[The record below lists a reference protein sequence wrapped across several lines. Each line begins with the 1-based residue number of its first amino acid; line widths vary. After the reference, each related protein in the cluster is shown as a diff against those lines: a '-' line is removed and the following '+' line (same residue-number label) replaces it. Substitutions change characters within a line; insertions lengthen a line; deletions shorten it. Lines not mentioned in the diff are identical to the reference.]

1 MMPARK
7 RKLAR
12 LGARPDSEIRP
23 TAQPCSLDLENR
35 SAPPRPIGVCGYT
48 RFSGLRKQSMPWFFV
63 FFLVSGFCGILYE
76 LVWLRLAMAQFAVT
90 TAFISIVLS
99 VFMAGLGFGSWGGGR
114 YVESRRGQPGGL
126 GLRLYAMAE
135 LTIGLG
141 ALLVPR
147 ELAWGRGLLEW
158 LSGSAALP
166 AGLYYP
172 ASGVW
177 LALALGP
184 FCIAMG
190 ATYPFAMFAIR
201 ERFPGRSEQSFS
213 FLYVANI
220 SGAVL
225 GSVVPLLMFELWGFH
240 GALRVGMVLNAALGA
255 AAFMLSNRKP
265 EPAAGAEPQDA
276 SVSPKQPPGA
286 GRLLWLVFATG
297 LTTMG
302 VEVVWVR
309 LYTSYLGTVVYAF
322 AAILGIYLAAT
333 FLGSKLYRMLR
344 AAGGLSGVWFGFL
357 GLSALL
363 PLTACDPRRDFLT
376 VTRVMLGIV
385 PFSAAAGF
393 LTPMLMDRYSQ
404 GDPAR
409 AGRGYAFNIVGCVLG
424 PLLAGFVLLPLGGE
438 RLALLALALPWL
450 ALGLAWRAPA
460 GGPARWVRQ
469 WSWRAF
475 TAAAAVALA
484 FFTRSYEWQFRPIQ
498 VLRDHTATV
507 VATGDERADKKLLV
521 NGVGMTSLTPI
532 TKFMAHLPLASLARR
547 PENALVICFGMGTT
561 HRSML
566 SWGIHS
572 TAVELVP
579 SVPRFFAY
587 FHANAPALLA
597 SPLSRVAID
606 DGRFFLDRAS
616 QRFDV
621 IVIDPPP
628 PVEAA
633 ASSLLYSMEFYRAA
647 KPRLKRGGILAQW
660 LPTADD
666 AVQAAVARAL
676 KESFSYVRVFRSV
689 EGWGYHFLASETL
702 LPRFSAADLAERLP
716 PAAAEDLV
724 EWGPAYTPAEQFA
737 IVLKQELTPDS
748 LIQKAPSVE
757 ALRDD
762 RPVNEYFLLRRL
774 AQ

>member
-1 MMPARK
+1 
-7 RKLAR
+7 
-12 LGARPDSEIRP
+12 
-23 TAQPCSLDLENR
+23 
-35 SAPPRPIGVCGYT
+35 
-48 RFSGLRKQSMPWFFV
+48 MPWFFL
-63 FFLVSGFCGILYE
+63 FFFVSGFCGILYE

-114 YVESRRGQPGGL
+114 YVESRRAQAGGL

-135 LTIGLG
+135 LMIGFG
-141 ALLVPR
+141 ALLVPH
-147 ELAWGRGLLEW
+147 ELAWGRALLEK
-158 LSGSAALP
+158 LAGSVALP
-166 AGLYYP
+166 AGLYYL

-177 LALALGP
+177 IALALGP
-184 FCIAMG
+184 FCAAMG
-190 ATYPFAMFAIR
+190 ATFPFTMFAIR

-213 FLYVANI
+213 FLYLANI

-225 GSVVPLLMFELWGFH
+225 GSAVPLLMIEVWGFH

-255 AAFMLSNRKP
+255 AAFMLSNRKLEP
-265 EPAAGAEPQDA
+265 ETEAAPEDA
-276 SVSPKQPPGA
+276 PVSPKSPPGS

-333 FLGSKLYRMLR
+333 YVGSKLYRMR
-344 AAGGLSGVWFGFL
+344 RSVRGLSGLWLAFL

-363 PLTACDPRRDFLT
+363 PLTACDPRRSFWT
-376 VTRVMLGIV
+376 VARVIVGIV

-409 AGRGYAFNIVGCVLG
+409 AGRGYAVNIAGCVLG

-438 RLALLALALPWL
+438 RLALLVLALPWL
-450 ALGLAWRAPA
+450 VLGLAWRAPA
-460 GGPARWVRQ
+460 KAAPPAGPARILRDWG
-469 WSWRAF
+469 WRAF
-475 TAAAAVALA
+475 AVVATVALA

-498 VLRDHTATV
+498 ILRDHTATV
-507 VATGDERADKKLLV
+507 VATGDDREDKKLLV
-521 NGVGMTSLTPI
+521 NGVGMTTLTPI
-532 TKFMAHLPLASLARR
+532 TKFMAHLPLASLVRR

-572 TAVELVP
+572 TAVELAP
-579 SVPRFFAY
+579 SVPRFFSY
-587 FHANAPALLA
+587 FHEDAPALLA
-597 SPLSRVAID
+597 SPLSRVVID
-606 DGRFFLDRAS
+606 DGRFFLERTS
-616 QRFDV
+616 QQFDV

-633 ASSLLYSMEFYRAA
+633 ASSLLYSKELYRAA
-647 KPRLKRGGILAQW
+647 KPRLKPGGILAQW
-660 LPTADD
+660 LPAGDD
-666 AVQAAVARAL
+666 VVQAAAARAI
-676 KESFSYVRVFRSV
+676 KESFPFVRVFRSV

-702 LPRFSAADLAERLP
+702 LPRFSAADLAGHLP

-724 EWGPAYTPAEQFA
+724 EWGPAATPAEQFA
-737 IVLKQELTPDS
+737 IVLKQELTLDS

-762 RPVNEYFLLRRL
+762 RPVNEYYLLRRMT
-774 AQ
+774 Q

>member
-1 MMPARK
+1 
-7 RKLAR
+7 
-12 LGARPDSEIRP
+12 
-23 TAQPCSLDLENR
+23 
-35 SAPPRPIGVCGYT
+35 
-48 RFSGLRKQSMPWFFV
+48 MPWFFV

-114 YVESRRGQPGGL
+114 YVETRRAQPAGL
-126 GLRLYAMAE
+126 GLRLYATAE
-135 LTIGLG
+135 LIIGLG
-141 ALLVPR
+141 ALLVPH
-147 ELAWGRGLLEW
+147 ELAWGRELLER
-158 LSGSAALP
+158 LAGSVALP
-166 AGLYYP
+166 AGLYYL

-201 ERFPGRSEQSFS
+201 EGFPGRSEQSFS
-213 FLYVANI
+213 FLYLANI

-225 GSVVPLLMFELWGFH
+225 GSAVPLLMFELWGFH
-240 GALRVGMVLNAALGA
+240 AALRVGMALNAALGA
-255 AAFMLSNRKP
+255 AAFMLSDRKP
-265 EPAAGAEPQDA
+265 APETGAAPAEAP
-276 SVSPKQPPGA
+276 VSPKPPPGA

-333 FLGSKLYRMLR
+333 FLGSKLYRIFR
-344 AAGGLSGVWFGFL
+344 AVGGVRGLWLALL

-363 PLTACDPRRDFLT
+363 PLTACDPRRDLWT
-376 VTRVMLGIV
+376 VARVLLGIV

-393 LTPMLMDRYSQ
+393 LTPMLMDRYSR

-409 AGRGYAFNIVGCVLG
+409 AGRGYAVNIVGCVLG

-460 GGPARWVRQ
+460 GGPARRVRE
-469 WSWRAF
+469 WGWRVF
-475 TAAAAVALA
+475 TVAAAVALA

-498 VLRDHTATV
+498 ILRDHTATV
-507 VATGDERADKKLLV
+507 VATGDDRVNKRLLV

-532 TKFMAHLPLASLARR
+532 TKFMAHLPLASLAHR
-547 PENALVICFGMGTT
+547 PESALVICFGMGTT

-587 FHANAPALLA
+587 FHADAPALLA
-597 SPLSRVAID
+597 SPLSRVVID
-606 DGRFFLDRAS
+606 DGRFFLDRTS
-616 QRFDV
+616 QRFDA

-647 KPRLKRGGILAQW
+647 KPRLNRGGILAQW
-660 LPTADD
+660 LPTSDD
-666 AVQAAVARAL
+666 VVQAAVARAL
-676 KESFSYVRVFRSV
+676 KESFPYVRAFRSV

-702 LPRFSAADLAERLP
+702 LPRFSAADLAERTP
-716 PAAAEDLV
+716 PAAARDLV
-724 EWGPAYTPAEQFA
+724 EWGPAETSAEQFA

-757 ALRDD
+757 ALSDD

>member
-1 MMPARK
+1 
-7 RKLAR
+7 
-12 LGARPDSEIRP
+12 
-23 TAQPCSLDLENR
+23 
-35 SAPPRPIGVCGYT
+35 
-48 RFSGLRKQSMPWFFV
+48 MPWFFL

-114 YVESRRGQPGGL
+114 YAESRPARPDGL

-141 ALLVPR
+141 ALLVPH
-147 ELAWGRGLLEW
+147 ELAWGRALLERIA
-158 LSGSAALP
+158 GGVALP
-166 AGLYYP
+166 AGLYYL

-177 LALALGP
+177 IALALGP
-184 FCIAMG
+184 FCAAMG
-190 ATYPFAMFAIR
+190 ATFPFAMLAIR

-225 GSVVPLLMFELWGFH
+225 GSAVPLLMIEAWGFH
-240 GALRVGMVLNAALGA
+240 GALRVGMALNAALGA
-255 AAFMLSNRKP
+255 AAFMLSNRKL
-265 EPAAGAEPQDA
+265 EPQTGA
-276 SVSPKQPPGA
+276 APESAPVSPQSPPGS
-286 GRLLWLVFATG
+286 GRSLWLVFATG

-322 AAILGIYLAAT
+322 ATILGIYLAAT
-333 FLGSKLYRMLR
+333 YLGSKLYRMR
-344 AAGGLSGVWFGFL
+344 RSVGGLSGLWLALL

-363 PLTACDPRRDFLT
+363 PLTACDPRRSLWT
-376 VTRVMLGIV
+376 VARVIAGIV
-385 PFSAAAGF
+385 PFSACTGF

-409 AGRGYAFNIVGCVLG
+409 AGRGYAVNIVGCVLG

-438 RLALLALALPWL
+438 RLALLVLALPWL

-460 GGPARWVRQ
+460 ARPARILREWG
-469 WSWRAF
+469 WRAF
-475 TAAAAVALA
+475 AVLATVALV
-484 FFTRSYEWQFRPIQ
+484 FFTRSYEWQFRPIRI
-498 VLRDHTATV
+498 LRDHTATV
-507 VATGDERADKKLLV
+507 VATGESRQEKRLLV
-521 NGVGMTSLTPI
+521 NGVGMTTLTPI

-547 PENALVICFGMGTT
+547 PESALVICFGMGTT

-572 TAVELVP
+572 TAVELAP
-579 SVPRFFAY
+579 SVPRFFSY
-587 FHANAPALLA
+587 FHADAPALAA
-597 SPLSRVAID
+597 SPLSRVVID
-606 DGRFFLDRAS
+606 DGRFFLERAS

-647 KPRLKRGGILAQW
+647 KPRLKPGGILAQW
-660 LPTADD
+660 LPAGDD
-666 AVQAAVARAL
+666 VVQAAAARAL
-676 KESFSYVRVFRSV
+676 KESFPYVRAFRSV

-702 LPRFSAADLAERLP
+702 LPRFSAADLADHLP
-716 PAAAEDLV
+716 PAAAQDFV
-724 EWGPAYTPAEQFA
+724 EWGPAATPAAQFA
-737 IVLKQELTPDS
+737 IVLKQELTLDS

-762 RPVNEYFLLRRL
+762 RPVNEYYLMRRMTR
-774 AQ
+774 